1 MKDVHSTAANA
12 AQAFNLLL
20 IYKQRFGINWNGRVY
35 SLTSTNKLGSFHLT
49 KKKRISAK
57 SFVAGNLNIRFCLKN
72 IFLSFSNEI
81 EKKEREGKSKT
92 TRFQKWKETQIKIN
106 WEMKKR
112 KKEKH
117 ERDDVKEEKEERHL

>member
-1 MKDVHSTAANA
+1 M
-12 AQAFNLLL
+12 
-20 IYKQRFGINWNGRVY
+20 
-35 SLTSTNKLGSFHLT
+35 
-49 KKKRISAK
+49 
-57 SFVAGNLNIRFCLKN
+57 KN

-117 ERDDVKEEKEERHL
+117 ERDDVKEEKKKDICK